1 MGVEYKFN
9 SIHSKLV
16 FVNWKVSIKRKVR
29 ALRRVS
35 LKFRKMST
43 VVTNVWCL
51 VIELLP
57 WEKLLSYKKVFWSLK
72 QSFLLNSIN
81 LNQSFST
88 YPDVIETSKPTGIIT
103 NIDTKLSVFAGKVE
117 AQNEQKLK
125 KRKQ

>member
-1 MGVEYKFN
+1 M
-9 SIHSKLV
+9 
-16 FVNWKVSIKRKVR
+16 
-29 ALRRVS
+29 
-35 LKFRKMST
+35 
-43 VVTNVWCL
+43 
-51 VIELLP
+51 
-57 WEKLLSYKKVFWSLK
+57 FWSLK